1 MQESNHR
8 MSQLLLAGIL
18 RSSLHYVVN
27 APVWQLLQDSIRES
41 RTIEG
46 NGEGDLF
53 KDLVL
58 DQLSDLRGAP

>member
-1 MQESNHR
+1 MQECSHR

-18 RSSLHYVVN
+18 RSLLHYVFD
-27 APVWQLLQDSIRES
+27 APVWQLLQGLIRES
-41 RTIEG
+41 RAIEG
-46 NGEGDLF
+46 NREGDLF